1 MNTWPLPVWLI
12 VQTNWKL
19 GIDPFVCGVATSQ
32 EEAERRVQRK
42 RDLAFYDQAADGV
55 GYQAIATTLKVERP

>member
-1 MNTWPLPVWLI
+1 MKTWPLSVWLI

-19 GIDPFVCGVATSQ
+19 GLDPFVVGVATSQ

-42 RDLAFYDQAADGV
+42 RDLAFYDPAAEGV
-55 GYQAIATTLKVERP
+55 GYQAIVTTLKVVRP